1 MVRRELRLAASS
13 EINSHQACLGLMS
26 RSLSHPIHTI
36 PSPSHPILSIP
47 FLNCFSPI
55 LKMACSS
62 TKNAGASG
70 GCANCACASSSKG
83 ASVKLPSKNT
93 SKTESTPLLWS
104 TTTTA
109 NTENYQAA
117 PQASNRNST
126 ASSSA
131 STLSAT
137 HECPSQ
143 QHDPSFVCCR
153 DVTAAD
159 ERTLIDPDFARD
171 CIVGLSDGL
180 TVPFALTAGLSST
193 GSTKL
198 VVLAGLAELVSG
210 AISMGIGGFLSAQ
223 AELSHFAYNLRSTQ
237 QKVERSCGTE
247 VERQVHDI
255 LKGYGI
261 APDTS
266 AQIAAE
272 LTAKEQARRQAEQ
285 LAAIQQN
292 RTSSSRRK
300 LFGIVSIP
308 SSTSTVPA
316 HKRIAADDQE
326 SQQLLTDQDLENAGL
341 TPFLLKLG
349 EGLEPVSTSRLYVS
363 ALTIGL
369 SYFLGGIIPLLP
381 YMFVQEASR
390 ALLLSVIIT
399 GVILLVF
406 GVVKQRVTGGEGGFK
421 GYAYGA
427 ISTLAV
433 GGVAA
438 GASWLLVGLLEG
450 GSDAKI

>member
-1 MVRRELRLAASS
+1 
-13 EINSHQACLGLMS
+13 
-26 RSLSHPIHTI
+26 
-36 PSPSHPILSIP
+36 
-47 FLNCFSPI
+47 
-55 LKMACSS
+55 MACSS
-62 TKNAGASG
+62 SKRSGATGG
-70 GCANCACASSSKG
+70 GCANCACGAAGASSSSSSSKG
-83 ASVKLPSKNT
+83 ASVKLPSKNN
-93 SKTESTPLLWS
+93 SKSESTPLLWS
-104 TTTTA
+104 TTPTA
-109 NTENYQAA
+109 DANNASYQATT
-117 PQASNRNST
+117 QESNGV

-137 HECPSQ
+137 HECPSTAAQ
-143 QHDPSFVCCR
+143 PHDPTFVCCR
-153 DVTAAD
+153 NVVGAD

-223 AELSHFAYNLRSTQ
+223 AELSHFAFNLKSTQ
-237 QKVERSCGTE
+237 QRVERSCGTE
-247 VERQVHDI
+247 VQRQVHDI

-285 LAAIQQN
+285 LAALQQQN
-292 RTSSSRRK
+292 RASNASRRK
-300 LFGIVSIP
+300 LFGCISLP
-308 SSTSTVPA
+308 SSSAVSSSLLPA
-316 HKRIAADDQE
+316 HKRTNDGDEE
-326 SQQLLTDQDLENAGL
+326 SQQQLLAEQAQDLEQAGL

-349 EGLEPVSTSRLYVS
+349 EGLEPVSTSRLYIS

-369 SYFLGGIIPLLP
+369 SYFIGGIIPLLP

-427 ISTLAV
+427 VSTLAV

-450 GSDAKI
+450 GGDAGGI

>member
-1 MVRRELRLAASS
+1 
-13 EINSHQACLGLMS
+13 
-26 RSLSHPIHTI
+26 
-36 PSPSHPILSIP
+36 
-47 FLNCFSPI
+47 
-55 LKMACSS
+55 MACSS
-62 TKNAGASG
+62 SKKSGAAGG
-70 GCANCACASSSKG
+70 GCASCACGAASSSSSKG
-83 ASVKLPSKNT
+83 ASVKLPSKAKAK
-93 SKTESTPLLWS
+93 SESTPLLWS
-104 TTTTA
+104 TTSAADT
-109 NTENYQAA
+109 NYQATTQESA
-117 PQASNRNST
+117 GV

-137 HECPSQ
+137 HECPSTAAQ
-143 QHDPSFVCCR
+143 QHDPTFVCCR
-153 DVTAAD
+153 DVVGAD

-223 AELSHFAYNLRSTQ
+223 AELSHFAFNLKSTQ
-237 QKVERSCGTE
+237 QRVERSCGTE
-247 VERQVHDI
+247 VQRQVHDI
-255 LKGYGI
+255 LKVYGI
-261 APDTS
+261 APGTS

-272 LTAKEQARRQAEQ
+272 LTAKEQARREAEQ
-285 LAAIQQN
+285 LAALQQQQHRASN
-292 RTSSSRRK
+292 SSRRK
-300 LFGIVSIP
+300 LFGCISLP
-308 SSTSTVPA
+308 SSSAVSSSLLPA
-316 HKRIAADDQE
+316 HKRTNDGDEE
-326 SQQLLTDQDLENAGL
+326 SQQAEADDLEQAGL

-349 EGLEPVSTSRLYVS
+349 EGLEPVSTSRLYIS

-369 SYFLGGIIPLLP
+369 SYFIGGIIPLLP

-427 ISTLAV
+427 VSTLAV

-450 GSDAKI
+450 RG

>member
-1 MVRRELRLAASS
+1 
-13 EINSHQACLGLMS
+13 
-26 RSLSHPIHTI
+26 
-36 PSPSHPILSIP
+36 
-47 FLNCFSPI
+47 
-55 LKMACSS
+55 MACSS
-62 TKNAGASG
+62 SKNSGAAGGRCADCACGAAGAP
-70 GCANCACASSSKG
+70 SSIKG
-83 ASVKLPSKNT
+83 TSVKLPAKANAKS
-93 SKTESTPLLWS
+93 ESTPLLWS
-104 TTTTA
+104 TSPA
-109 NTENYQAA
+109 ADANYQATT
-117 PQASNRNST
+117 QETNGV

-137 HECPSQ
+137 HECPSTAAQ
-143 QHDPSFVCCR
+143 QHDPTFVCCR
-153 DVTAAD
+153 DVVGAD

-223 AELSHFAYNLRSTQ
+223 AELSHFAYNLKSTQ
-237 QKVERSCGTE
+237 QRVERSCGTE
-247 VERQVHDI
+247 VQRQVHDI

-285 LAAIQQN
+285 LAALQQQN
-292 RTSSSRRK
+292 RSSNASRRK
-300 LFGIVSIP
+300 LFGCISLP
-308 SSTSTVPA
+308 FSSTVSSSLLPA
-316 HKRIAADDQE
+316 QKRTNDGDEE
-326 SQQLLTDQDLENAGL
+326 SQQVFADEDLEQAGL

-349 EGLEPVSTSRLYVS
+349 EGLEPVSTSRLYIS

-369 SYFLGGIIPLLP
+369 SYFIGGIIPLLP
-381 YMFVQEASR
+381 YMIVQEASR

-427 ISTLAV
+427 VSTLAV

-450 GSDAKI
+450 GGDAGGI

>member
-1 MVRRELRLAASS
+1 
-13 EINSHQACLGLMS
+13 
-26 RSLSHPIHTI
+26 
-36 PSPSHPILSIP
+36 
-47 FLNCFSPI
+47 
-55 LKMACSS
+55 MACSS
-62 TKNAGASG
+62 KNTSGA
-70 GCANCACASSSKG
+70 CANCACAAASSSSSKG
-83 ASVKLPSKNT
+83 ASIKLPKSN
-93 SKTESTPLLWS
+93 KTESTPLLWS
-104 TTTTA
+104 TTSAVDANKPDYKATTQNSNGAAASSTTTA
-109 NTENYQAA
+109 LGPN
-117 PQASNRNST
+117 
-126 ASSSA
+126 
-131 STLSAT
+131 
-137 HECPSQ
+137 HECPSSGA
-143 QHDPSFVCCR
+143 QHHDSTFVCCR
-153 DVTAAD
+153 DVVSGD

-223 AELSHFAYNLRSTQ
+223 AELSHFAFNQNLTQ
-237 QKVERSCGTE
+237 QRVQRSCASE
-247 VERQVHDI
+247 VQRQVHDI

-261 APDTS
+261 ASDTS

-272 LTAKEQARRQAEQ
+272 LTAKENARREANQK
-285 LAAIQQN
+285 N
-292 RTSSSRRK
+292 FNPTCSRRK
-300 LFGIVSIP
+300 IFGCIPLP
-308 SSTSTVPA
+308 SSTFSSSGSSRQVHRRTVG
-316 HKRIAADDQE
+316 DEESQE
-326 SQQLLTDQDLENAGL
+326 SLKEDDLENVGL

-349 EGLEPVSTSRLYVS
+349 EGLEPVSTSRLYIS

-369 SYFLGGIIPLLP
+369 SYFMGGIIPLFP
-381 YMFVQEASR
+381 YMFVNNASR
-390 ALLLSVIIT
+390 ALLFSVVIT
-399 GVILLVF
+399 GVILLIF

-450 GSDAKI
+450 GSDAGHL

>member
-1 MVRRELRLAASS
+1 
-13 EINSHQACLGLMS
+13 
-26 RSLSHPIHTI
+26 
-36 PSPSHPILSIP
+36 
-47 FLNCFSPI
+47 
-55 LKMACSS
+55 MACSS
-62 TKNAGASG
+62 SKKSGAAGGA
-70 GCANCACASSSKG
+70 CANCACGAAATCSSSSKN
-83 ASVKLPSKNT
+83 ASVKLPSKNNAK
-93 SKTESTPLLWS
+93 SESTPLLWS
-104 TTTTA
+104 TTPAGDVNNSTG
-109 NTENYQAA
+109 YQATT
-117 PQASNRNST
+117 QESNGV

-137 HECPSQ
+137 HECPSTAAQ
-143 QHDPSFVCCR
+143 QHDPTFVCCR
-153 DVTAAD
+153 DVVGAD

-223 AELSHFAYNLRSTQ
+223 AELSHFAFNLKSTQ
-237 QKVERSCGTE
+237 QRVERSCGTE
-247 VERQVHDI
+247 VQRQVHDI

-272 LTAKEQARRQAEQ
+272 LTAAEQARRQAEQ
-285 LAAIQQN
+285 IAELQQN
-292 RTSSSRRK
+292 RASSSSRRK
-300 LFGIVSIP
+300 LFGCISLP
-308 SSTSTVPA
+308 SSSSVSSTLLPA
-316 HKRIAADDQE
+316 HKRANDGDEE
-326 SQQLLTDQDLENAGL
+326 SQQLLADQTEDLEQAGL

-349 EGLEPVSTSRLYVS
+349 EGLEPVSTSRLYIS

-369 SYFLGGIIPLLP
+369 SYFFGGIIPLLP
-381 YMFVQEASR
+381 YMFVQEASK

-399 GVILLVF
+399 GIILLVF

-427 ISTLAV
+427 VSTLAV

-450 GSDAKI
+450 GGDAGGI

>member
-1 MVRRELRLAASS
+1 
-13 EINSHQACLGLMS
+13 
-26 RSLSHPIHTI
+26 
-36 PSPSHPILSIP
+36 
-47 FLNCFSPI
+47 
-55 LKMACSS
+55 MACSTS
-62 TKNAGASG
+62 KKSGAAGG
-70 GCANCACASSSKG
+70 GCANCACGAAGPFSTSKSG
-83 ASVKLPSKNT
+83 ASVKLPSKT
-93 SKTESTPLLWS
+93 TTKSESTPLLWS
-104 TTTTA
+104 TTA
-109 NTENYQAA
+109 AEASNPNYQAA
-117 PQASNRNST
+117 SQESNGA

-131 STLSAT
+131 STLSAN
-137 HECPSQ
+137 HECPSSEAQ

-153 DVTAAD
+153 DVVAAD

-223 AELSHFAYNLRSTQ
+223 AELSHFAFNHKSTQ
-237 QKVERSCGTE
+237 QRIERSCGTE
-247 VERQVHDI
+247 VQRQVHDI

-272 LTAKEQARRQAEQ
+272 LTAKEHARRQAEQ
-285 LAAIQQN
+285 LAALQQK
-292 RTSSSRRK
+292 RAATSSRRK
-300 LFGIVSIP
+300 IFGCIPLP
-308 SSTSTVPA
+308 SSSASSSSLPA
-316 HKRIAADDQE
+316 HKRTASDEEA
-326 SQQLLTDQDLENAGL
+326 QLLSGDDEDLEQAGL

-349 EGLEPVSTSRLYVS
+349 EGLEPVSTSRLYIS

-369 SYFLGGIIPLLP
+369 SYFIGGIIPLLP
-381 YMFVQEASR
+381 YMFVAEASR

-427 ISTLAV
+427 VSTLAV

-450 GSDAKI
+450 GGDAGNI

>member
-1 MVRRELRLAASS
+1 
-13 EINSHQACLGLMS
+13 
-26 RSLSHPIHTI
+26 
-36 PSPSHPILSIP
+36 
-47 FLNCFSPI
+47 
-55 LKMACSS
+55 MACSS
-62 TKNAGASG
+62 TKKSGAGGG
-70 GCANCACASSSKG
+70 GCANCSCASSSSKG
-83 ASVKLPSKNT
+83 ASVKLPSKST
-93 SKTESTPLLWS
+93 KSESTPLLWS
-104 TTTTA
+104 TTTA
-109 NTENYQAA
+109 STENYQAA
-117 PQASNRNST
+117 SQETNRNSV

-137 HECPSQ
+137 HECPAPQ

-153 DVTAAD
+153 DVVAAD

-223 AELSHFAYNLRSTQ
+223 AELSHFAYNLKSTQ
-237 QKVERSCGTE
+237 ARVERSCGSE
-247 VERQVHDI
+247 VQRQVHDI

-285 LAAIQQN
+285 IAAAQHN
-292 RTSSSRRK
+292 RASSASRRK
-300 LFGIVSIP
+300 LFGCISLPSP
-308 SSTSTVPA
+308 SSSLSA
-316 HKRIAADDQE
+316 HKRVASDDEE
-326 SQQLLTDQDLENAGL
+326 SQQVLADEALEQAGL

-349 EGLEPVSTSRLYVS
+349 EGLEPVSTSRLYIS

-381 YMFVQEASR
+381 YMFVEEASR

-450 GSDAKI
+450 GSDGRI

>member
-1 MVRRELRLAASS
+1 
-13 EINSHQACLGLMS
+13 
-26 RSLSHPIHTI
+26 
-36 PSPSHPILSIP
+36 
-47 FLNCFSPI
+47 
-55 LKMACSS
+55 MACSS
-62 TKNAGASG
+62 SKKSGAGG
-70 GCANCACASSSKG
+70 GCANCTCASSSQG
-83 ASVKLPSKNT
+83 ASVKLPPKAT

-104 TTTTA
+104 TTSN
-109 NTENYQAA
+109 NTSDSYLAT
-117 PQASNRNST
+117 T

-131 STLSAT
+131 STLSAA
-137 HECPSQ
+137 HECPATE

-153 DVTAAD
+153 DVVSAD

-193 GSTKL
+193 GSTRL

-223 AELSHFAYNLRSTQ
+223 AEMSHFAYNLKSTQ
-237 QKVERSCGTE
+237 QRVERSCGTE
-247 VERQVHDI
+247 VQRQVHDI

-285 LAAIQQN
+285 MAAIQQN
-292 RTSSSRRK
+292 RTSNAARRK
-300 LFGIVSIP
+300 LFGYIPLP
-308 SSTSTVPA
+308 SSSPAVAA
-316 HKRIAADDQE
+316 HKRVASTDEE
-326 SQQLLTDQDLENAGL
+326 SQQLLPEADLDQAGL

-349 EGLEPVSTSRLYVS
+349 EGLEPVSTSRLYIS

-369 SYFLGGIIPLLP
+369 SYFIGGIIPLLP
-381 YMFVQEASR
+381 YVFVQDAAR

-406 GVVKQRVTGGEGGFK
+406 GVVKQRVTGGEGGVK

-427 ISTLAV
+427 VSTLAV

-450 GSDAKI
+450 GGDGGI

>member
-1 MVRRELRLAASS
+1 MEVPWPGRDGILGPPPHDLVLRYPLATDDTNLFWFSTPFDLNMPCSTKSTGHGGCADCHCAAGGSAASS
-13 EINSHQACLGLMS
+13 
-26 RSLSHPIHTI
+26 T
-36 PSPSHPILSIP
+36 
-47 FLNCFSPI
+47 
-55 LKMACSS
+55 
-62 TKNAGASG
+62 
-70 GCANCACASSSKG
+70 SKG
-83 ASVKLPSKNT
+83 ASVKLPRKSTNAKA
-93 SKTESTPLLWS
+93 ESTPLLWS
-104 TTTTA
+104 TTA
-109 NTENYQAA
+109 ADASHANYQATC
-117 PQASNRNST
+117 PDSNGA

-131 STLSAT
+131 SLLSAN
-137 HECPSQ
+137 HECPSSDAH
-143 QHDPSFVCCR
+143 QHDPTFICCR
-153 DVTAAD
+153 DVVAAD

-223 AELSHFAYNLRSTQ
+223 AELSHFAYNYKSTQ
-237 QKVERSCGTE
+237 QRVERSCGTE
-247 VERQVHDI
+247 VQRQVHDI
-255 LKGYGI
+255 LKAYGV
-261 APDTS
+261 APETS

-272 LTAKEQARRQAEQ
+272 LTAKEQARREAQQ
-285 LAAIQQN
+285 LALAQRERASN
-292 RTSSSRRK
+292 AARRK
-300 LFGIVSIP
+300 LFGCIPLP
-308 SSTSTVPA
+308 SSS
-316 HKRIAADDQE
+316 AAPTTAPVRKSSASDE
-326 SQQLLTDQDLENAGL
+326 EAQQCLLEDQDLEQAGL

-349 EGLEPVSTSRLYVS
+349 EGLEPVSTSRLYIS

-369 SYFLGGIIPLLP
+369 SYFIGGIIPLLP
-381 YMFVQEASR
+381 YMFVEQASR

-406 GVVKQRVTGGEGGFK
+406 GVVKQRVTGGEGGLR

-427 ISTLAV
+427 VSTLAV

-450 GSDAKI
+450 GGATGNM